1 MAVRS
6 ALLEVP
12 GVTRAQVDLVN
23 LKGGEAIVT
32 FDPRVVT
39 VDTLVTAVDKAEGPL
54 APRQFRAE
62 IKEGPRPVSAR

>member
-12 GVTRAQVDLVN
+12 GVTRAQVALVN

-39 VDTLVTAVDKAEGPL
+39 VEALVTAIDQAEGPL
-54 APRQFRAE
+54 APRQYHAE
-62 IKEGPRPVSAR
+62 IKEGPRPASAR

>member
-1 MAVRS
+1 VAVRS

-39 VDTLVTAVDKAEGPL
+39 VDALVTAVDQAEGPL
-54 APRQFRAE
+54 APRQFRAA
-62 IKEGPRPVSAR
+62 IAEGPRPVSAR

>member
-1 MAVRS
+1 VAVRS

-39 VDTLVTAVDKAEGPL
+39 VEALVTAIDQAEGPL
-54 APRQFRAE
+54 APRQYHAE
-62 IKEGPRPVSAR
+62 IKEGPRPASAR

>member
-39 VDTLVTAVDKAEGPL
+39 VEALVTAIDQAEGPL
-54 APRQFRAE
+54 APRQYRAE
-62 IKEGPRPVSAR
+62 IKEGPRPASAR

>member
-12 GVTRAQVDLVN
+12 GVTRAQVDLVD
-23 LKGGEAIVT
+23 LKGGVAIVT
-32 FDPRVVT
+32 FDPR
-39 VDTLVTAVDKAEGPL
+39 TASVEALMSAVNQAEGPL

-62 IKEGPRPVSAR
+62 VKEGPRPASAR

>member
-1 MAVRS
+1 VAVRS

-39 VDTLVTAVDKAEGPL
+39 VEALVTAIDQAEGPL
-54 APRQFRAE
+54 APRQYRAE
-62 IKEGPRPVSAR
+62 IKEGPRPASAR

>member
-12 GVTRAQVDLVN
+12 GVTRAQVNLVD

-32 FDPRVVT
+32 FDPAVVA
-39 VDTLVTAVDKAEGPL
+39 VDALVTAVNQAEGPL
-54 APRQFRAE
+54 APRQYRAE
-62 IKEGPRPVSAR
+62 VKEGPRPASAQ

>member
-62 IKEGPRPVSAR
+62 IKEAPRPVSAR

>member
-12 GVTRAQVDLVN
+12 GVTRAQVDLVD

-32 FDPRVVT
+32 FDPRVVA
-39 VDTLVTAVDKAEGPL
+39 VDALVTAVDQAEGPL
-54 APRQFRAE
+54 SPRQFRAE
-62 IKEGPRPVSAR
+62 IKEGPRPASAR

>member
-1 MAVRS
+1 VAVRS

-12 GVTRAQVDLVN
+12 GVTRAQVALVN

-39 VDTLVTAVDKAEGPL
+39 VDKLMTAVDQAEGPL
-54 APRQFRAE
+54 APRQFRAD
-62 IKEGPRPVSAR
+62 IKEGPRPASAR

>member
-1 MAVRS
+1 VAVRS

>member
-1 MAVRS
+1 VAVRS

-39 VDTLVTAVDKAEGPL
+39 VDALVTAVDQAEGPL
-54 APRQFRAE
+54 APRQFRAA
-62 IKEGPRPVSAR
+62 ITEGPRPVSAR